1 MQRMGKTRLLAI
13 VFVLLMMGSCMA
25 KARRIVADE
34 TQHKGLKAEGTKNVN
49 SNNGVVV
56 NDDDDDEDDNNS
68 NWENHHAYSIPD
80 FNRQGGTSP
89 GGRD

>member
-1 MQRMGKTRLLAI
+1 MQRMGRTRVFAI

-34 TQHKGLKAEGTKNVN
+34 TQHKGLKAEGTKNGDG
-49 SNNGVVV
+49 NNGVVV
-56 NDDDDDEDDNNS
+56 NDDDDEDDGNNL
-68 NWENHHAYSIPD
+68 NGENHHAYSIPD

-89 GGRD
+89 GRD